1 MDANDLNKLL
11 EQSDNKLNIFANV
24 ELTKSANSEFRLK
37 YCCTN
42 ANIKQIVRKT
52 TTFFFIITKI

>member
-24 ELTKSANSEFRLK
+24 ELLK
-37 YCCTN
+37 KYKLN
-42 ANIKQIVRKT
+42 
-52 TTFFFIITKI
+52 